1 MEATTGVVPQT
12 STIKTIALAALSVA
26 VVAQFVWFGVQF
38 FSSGTPAGNLT
49 RPLLFTGAFVLVL
62 ATRGNV
68 RVLNMVARF
77 TVAGAFLSA
86 LWNRFDNFAGF
97 ISYTA
102 KVNSFLHLSVIPA
115 TAVLATIAEILCCA
129 LLIVGLQLPFATVA
143 SAVLLFMFAS
153 AMTLSGLSQSEW
165 AVYVLSTG
173 AFMLSTVDASL
184 LSVDA
189 ILKNRPR
196 LTTAEARPTWTSSSM
211 S

>member
-1 MEATTGVVPQT
+1 M
-12 STIKTIALAALSVA
+12 STIKTIALAALSGA
-26 VVAQFVWFGVQF
+26 VVAQLVWFGVHF

-102 KVNSFLHLSVIPA
+102 RVNSFLPLSVIPA

-129 LLIVGLQLPFATVA
+129 LLIVGLQLRFATVA

-153 AMTLSGLSQSEW
+153 AMTLSGLSQFEW
-165 AVYVLSTG
+165 AVYVLAAGS
-173 AFMLSTVDASL
+173 FMLSTVDASF
-184 LSVDA
+184 LSIDA
-189 ILKNRPR
+189 ILKKQKEGQYGNH
-196 LTTAEARPTWTSSSM
+196 S
-211 S
+211 